1 MTTSMS
7 YYLAGMPVASLAAMD
22 SRGKPPLH
30 LAQLLHIGTSQLS
43 MMSFLR
49 KFGSAYDVTSDP
61 APAKSQWL
69 MNLLFAISAK
79 YCEAMQADSMK
90 NT

>member
-1 MTTSMS
+1 
-7 YYLAGMPVASLAAMD
+7 MD

-30 LAQLLHIGTSQLS
+30 LAQLLIGQCFPTAHRYSPVIDE
-43 MMSFLR
+43 MSFLR